1 MRFSGS
7 CRPPHKPN
15 PARRAERIT
24 VGNIPAREAVVH
36 MTTYRRQ
43 PLTLVRGQGT
53 RVWDDEG
60 RGYLDF
66 IAGIAVDT
74 LGHAHA
80 GLTEVIAKQAGTL
93 IQVSNLFYT
102 EPQIDLAELLVAHSA
117 LDRAFFCNSGTEAN
131 EAAIKI
137 ARKWGIQHRNGAYE
151 IIATHNGFHGRTLGS
166 VAATGTPRYREP
178 FGPSLPGFVF
188 VDFDDVG
195 AIQAATTS
203 HTAAV
208 LLEPIQ
214 GEGGVN
220 VPAPDY
226 LRHVREWC
234 DEQGILLIFD
244 EVQTGC
250 GRTGTLW
257 AYEQAG
263 AEPDI
268 MTLAKG
274 LGGGV
279 PIGAV
284 LAKDA
289 CAVLEPGDHGS
300 TFGGNALATAAGAYV
315 IRQLIAGGVLENVC
329 ARGDQL
335 ERRLA
340 SLEDRSPLVAGQRG
354 VGLLRALVLTADIAP
369 DVATRAMARGLLVNP
384 VRQNVVRFVPPLNV
398 SAEEIDEAM
407 DIIDAALAEVTA
419 R

>member
-1 MRFSGS
+1 M
-7 CRPPHKPN
+7 
-15 PARRAERIT
+15 
-24 VGNIPAREAVVH
+24 GNVPSREAAVH

-60 RGYLDF
+60 RAYLDF

-74 LGHAHA
+74 LGHAHP

-102 EPQIDLAELLVAHSA
+102 EPQVDLAELLVGNSA
-117 LDRAFFCNSGTEAN
+117 LDRVFFCNSGAEAN
-131 EAAIKI
+131 EAAIKM
-137 ARKWGIQHRNGAYE
+137 ARKWGIRHRNGAYE

-188 VDFDDVG
+188 VDFDDVE
-195 AIQAATTS
+195 AIKAATNPG
-203 HTAAV
+203 TAAV
-208 LLEPIQ
+208 LLEPVQ

-226 LRHVREWC
+226 LRRVRQWC
-234 DEQGILLIFD
+234 DEQGILLILD
-244 EVQTGC
+244 EVQTGT

-263 AEPDI
+263 IEPDI

-284 LAKDA
+284 LAKQA
-289 CAVLEPGDHGS
+289 AAVFEPGDHGS

-315 IRQLIAGGVLENVC
+315 MRQVIEGGVLDNVR
-329 ARGDQL
+329 ARGEQL
-335 ERRLA
+335 KRRLA
-340 SLEDRSPLVAGQRG
+340 GLEDRSPLVAGQRG
-354 VGLLRALVLTADIAP
+354 LGLLRGLVFADDIAAE
-369 DVATRAMARGLLVNP
+369 VATRSMARGLLLNP
-384 VRQNVVRFVPPLNV
+384 VRPNVVRFLPPLTV
-398 SAEEIDEAM
+398 SAEEIDEAV
-407 DIIDAALAEVTA
+407 DIIDAVLTEIAAG
-419 R
+419 